1 MRIQRLFGVV
11 IAVLLGTSLLHQSP
25 SAPHAVQSANHR
37 NDHRL
42 DVGNRLGGTG
52 IQLASAALPAGGPVT
67 PLALGEVSPIGL
79 LRPVKDDATF
89 GAIHLASATV
99 PVSDPGGLAEG
110 DDHPV
115 GLLRPAGTRFVKLVY
130 AWMSY
135 QAAHPPP
142 PPPPA
147 PAPVVV
153 AKPALVKPVVATP
166 VPVVH
171 HVAPVPPRAPPVAPA
186 TAAAGGSAGGVWAEL
201 RDCESGGKY
210 AEDTGNGYYGAYQ
223 FYQFSPGTWHGLG
236 YPGLPSNATPA
247 VQDQAAQR
255 LQARSGWGQWPGCSR
270 KLGLL

>member
-1 MRIQRLFGVV
+1 MRNQRLFGVV

-25 SAPHAVQSANHR
+25 SAPHAVQSARHSNEHQLVVAP
-37 NDHRL
+37 HP
-42 DVGNRLGGTG
+42 GGTG
-52 IQLASAALPAGGPVT
+52 IELASAALPADATST

-79 LRPVKDDATF
+79 LRPVRAQTL
-89 GAIHLASATV
+89 GPIQLASATV
-99 PVSDPGGLAEG
+99 PVSEPASLAQV
-110 DDHPV
+110 DDHHI

-142 PPPPA
+142 PPPPPP
-147 PAPVVV
+147 PAPKPVVVV
-153 AKPALVKPVVATP
+153 AKPVA
-166 VPVVH
+166 VVH
-171 HVAPVPPRAPPVAPA
+171 HTPVVTPAAPAVAPA

-201 RDCESGGKY
+201 RQCESGGKY

-223 FYQFSPGTWHGLG
+223 FSPGTWHGLG
-236 YPGLPSNATPA
+236 YPGLPSDASPA
-247 VQDQAAQR
+247 VQDQAAQK